1 MGLRVAARSPA
12 FRWIGDTFR
21 WLDDAE
27 RSAEPGRELIPLAR
41 KLYGSFDVGR
51 STLVHGDF
59 HHHNIL
65 DAGGRYLAIDAKAML
80 GDPEFDVPSFL
91 RNPLQYRMTLD
102 VTERRLAAFAA
113 AGLNEERM
121 RMWSVIR
128 GAYLGAD
135 EGEVRVLRA
144 LL

>member
-1 MGLRVAARSPA
+1 M
-12 FRWIGDTFR
+12 
-21 WLDDAE
+21 
-27 RSAEPGRELIPLAR
+27 
-41 KLYGSFDVGR
+41 
-51 STLVHGDF
+51 
-59 HHHNIL
+59 
-65 DAGGRYLAIDAKAML
+65 
-80 GDPEFDVPSFL
+80 PSFL
-91 RNPLQYRMTLD
+91 WKPLQYRMTLD

-135 EGEVRVLRA
+135 EDEVRVLRA